1 MKIADFGLV
10 TIHKFAKQLHE
21 PDVWQVKYMAPE
33 VENGDKY
40 DTKTDI
46 FSLGMILRD
55 LFDVDS
61 DDR

>member
-1 MKIADFGLV
+1 
-10 TIHKFAKQLHE
+10 
-21 PDVWQVKYMAPE
+21 MAPE